1 MNIEGL
7 YVSSVARVFDN
18 PVFVDKL
25 LNLWFGG
32 VYIATVM
39 VIVAILYMYYSDG
52 LTFKRFTIAL
62 ASGIICITII
72 SVASMS
78 AYNKVETGR
87 HEYRC
92 WVMNGFNIDEVKEHY
107 DIIYKQKNYIV
118 IRDKKGD

>member
-1 MNIEGL
+1 MNIERL

-32 VYIATVM
+32 VYIATAI
-39 VIVAILYMYYSDG
+39 VIIAILYMHYSDG

-72 SVASMS
+72 SAASMS
-78 AYNKVETGR
+78 VYNKVETGR

-92 WVMNGFNIDEVKEHY
+92 WIMNGFNMDEVQKHY
-107 DIIYKQKNYIV
+107 DIIYRQKNYIV

>member
-25 LNLWFGG
+25 LNLWLGG
-32 VYIATVM
+32 VYVATVM
-39 VIVAILYMYYSDG
+39 VIVAILYMYYSDV

-78 AYNKVETGR
+78 VYNKVETGR
-87 HEYRC
+87 HEYGC
-92 WVMNGFNIDEVKEHY
+92 WIMNGFNIDEVKEHY
-107 DIIYKQKNYIV
+107 DIVYKRKNYIV